1 MLERLNG
8 QLTLQ
13 DTNTSKQ
20 FCVRVVQ
27 GLDGNTF

>member
-13 DTNTSKQ
+13 DTNTFKQ
-20 FCVRVVQ
+20 SFAQ
-27 GLDGNTF
+27 AAQDLGGNSA